1 MRVKAIRHVLRW
13 PPALI
18 AVAILCFAPPARAQ
32 EPSTTLRGIVTAE
45 NHVPQVGASVSIAK
59 LGAYVFTDEKG
70 EYTVSVPPGE
80 YTVRVEAPGY
90 LAVDKAVI
98 VGAEPAVL
106 DVQLAESKLGEVITI
121 IGARTPRS
129 RLETSVPVDVIT
141 NEEISESTNTE
152 TNQILNTIA
161 PSFSASHLTIVD
173 GTDHIDPAEL
183 RGLGPEHVLVLVN
196 GKRLHQ
202 SALVN
207 VYNGGTV
214 GVDLNAIPS
223 SAIARVEIL
232 RDGAASQYGSDA
244 IAGVINIVLRDDVD
258 VVDLYSMTGITAS
271 NDGAQFKLG
280 ANTGWKLGNRGFV
293 NVTAEAFSRGRT
305 NRSNPWSGDI
315 FPGITGTANT
325 DAELQRQGL
334 TRGNFTMDVGQA
346 GALVGTTFLNAGY
359 KLDDTFELY
368 AQGGYT
374 LRQGHASGFYRFPD
388 QEDRVDLRVYPDG
401 FLPQINPLLNAW
413 TGTAGVRGKSG
424 PWEGDLSLTYG
435 GDRFHFFVDNSMNA
449 SLGLAS
455 PKHFDAGALN
465 FHQTSLNFDG
475 VRRIE
480 QTIIKALTVVAGA
493 ELRHED
499 YHIDAGQPESYELG
513 PEIDSMGNPK
523 SPGSQVF
530 PGFQPADAKDYTRL
544 SEAVYA
550 GLESQPTARTNL
562 DVGGRFEH
570 YSDFGS
576 TLTGKVAGRV
586 TVVKTGDNEVAARGS
601 ASTGFRAPG
610 LQQLGYSTIA
620 TQLVGGVLTN
630 LLVSPN
636 GSAVTNAFGAP
647 RLKEETSVNFSG
659 GLTARLLGNLSVS
672 ADYYRVAIKDRVVLS
687 GLFAADNDPTAMD
700 EFGHA
705 IADILR
711 PFPGVSDAQFF
722 VNAVDTTTNGVD
734 VVLDYNHRLPKGSLK
749 ATAAANFSNTTVDA
763 VHVPQSMLDKFAG
776 VMGSEDQVRR
786 VFLGRYGEN
795 RLTDLLPRQ
804 KGSLGLR
811 WDFSGWS
818 VGVRANYFGPTEFHS
833 DDRDPDAPIDPA
845 TGEHPYADESF
856 GAKVTFDADVDYRI
870 GGLWWSV
877 GATNLFNTFP
887 DEVKRAFNRNNE
899 TFRYTPAGLSAGAPY
914 GTDGAFYY
922 VRAEYRY

>member
-1 MRVKAIRHVLRW
+1 MRGVVTTDTDH
-13 PPALI
+13 
-18 AVAILCFAPPARAQ
+18 APQA
-32 EPSTTLRGIVTAE
+32 
-45 NHVPQVGASVSIAK
+45 GASVSIAK
-59 LGAYVFTDEKG
+59 IGAYVFTDEKG
-70 EYTVSVPPGE
+70 EYTLSVPPGE
-80 YTVRVEAPGY
+80 YTVRVEAPGH
-90 LAVDKAVI
+90 LALERTVI
-98 VGAEPAVL
+98 VGEGPAVL
-106 DVQLAESKLGEVITI
+106 DFQVAEDKLGEVITI
-121 IGARTPRS
+121 IGSRTPRS

-141 NEEISESTNTE
+141 SEEISESTQTE
-152 TNQILNTIA
+152 TNQLLNTIA

-183 RGLGPEHVLVLVN
+183 RGLGPEHVLVLIN

-214 GVDLNAIPS
+214 GVDLNAIPT

-244 IAGVINIVLRDDVD
+244 IAGVINIVLKDDVD
-258 VVDLYSMTGITAS
+258 TVDMYSLTGITGS

-293 NVTAEAFSRGRT
+293 NVTAEVFSRGRT

-315 FPGITGTANT
+315 FPGITGTADT
-325 DAELQRQGL
+325 DAELQRRGL

-359 KLDDTFELY
+359 RLDHTFELY

-374 LRQGHASGFYRFPD
+374 LRQGYASGFYRFPN
-388 QEDRVDLRVYPDG
+388 QEDRVNLQLYPNG

-413 TGTAGVRGKSG
+413 TGTAGIRGKSG

-435 GDRFHFFVDNSMNA
+435 GDRFHFFVDNSLNA
-449 SLGLAS
+449 SLGPTS
-455 PKHFDAGALN
+455 PTHFDAGALN
-465 FHQTSLNFDG
+465 FHQTSVNFDG
-475 VRRIE
+475 VRHID
-480 QTIIKALTVVAGA
+480 QNIVKALSVVAGA

-499 YHIDAGQPESYELG
+499 YYINAGQPESYELG
-513 PEIDSMGNPK
+513 PELDSMGNPK

-544 SEAVYA
+544 SEAVYL
-550 GLESQPTARTNL
+550 GLESQPIARTNL

-576 TLTGKVAGRV
+576 TLTGKVDGRV
-586 TVVKTGDNEVAARGS
+586 TVVKADDNEVALRGS

-636 GSAVTNAFGAP
+636 GSPVTDAFGAP

-659 GLTARLLGNLSVS
+659 GVTARLFGNLSLS
-672 ADYYRVAIKDRVVLS
+672 ADYYNVAIKNRVVLT
-687 GLFAADNDPTAMD
+687 GLFGADDDPMTTSTNP
-700 EFGHA
+700 FGHA

-734 VVLDYNHRLPKGSLK
+734 IVADYSYRLPKGSLK
-749 ATAAANFSNTTVDA
+749 ATAAANFTNTTVDA

-776 VMGSEDQVRR
+776 VMGGEDQVRQ
-786 VFLGRYGEN
+786 VFLGRYGQN
-795 RLTDLLPRQ
+795 RLTNLLPRQ
-804 KGSLGLR
+804 KGTIGLR
-811 WDFSGWS
+811 WDYDGWS
-818 VGVRANYFGPTEFHS
+818 IGARANYFGPTEFHS

-845 TGEHPYADESF
+845 TGEHPFADESF
-856 GAKVTFDADVDYRI
+856 GAKVTFDVDFGYRV
-870 GGLWWSV
+870 GRLWWSV
-877 GATNLFNTFP
+877 GATNVFNTFP
-887 DEVKRAFNRNNE
+887 DQVKRAFNRNNE
-899 TFRYTPAGLSAGAPY
+899 TFLYTPAGLSAGAPY